1 MNFIIGYTVRPKNIN
16 RLSQV
21 IYEEYVGEVLVEV
34 LPTLDECEA
43 YGFVFNNSDSK
54 CYIANN
60 PLVFNSPSATQNLS
74 IARASNTIGRNT
86 RDNLIAGAS
95 HILTSNNYS
104 NVISGDNNTVTDLVS
119 NTTISGARAEAT
131 ATNSIVLGGNAS
143 NQSNNPLGDEL
154 VTDGDFTDIG
164 AEEILNGDFSE
175 IGAELVTNGD
185 FTPGV
190 ELVENGNFEDFQD
203 ATDSNLDGGVQFTDW
218 NVNPTNGK
226 RRLTAIADGFRND
239 VIEKQTNYWQQR
251 VTQDVSSDLEIG
263 KYYRFKAT
271 FITSDASNLRVAIEN
286 LNSSNRQAGGNYPT
300 EAGISQSIDIFF
312 KCTYSTSQ
320 YIDVFPSVTQEIGE
334 SFYLQ
339 NVSLKEVGQEW
350 NLGAGWSVGDDVAV
364 FNGNNTFLYQNN
376 NNIEIGKTYKTLF
389 TIKDYISG
397 NVRIALGG
405 YVNGAYERNGDGTY
419 EQYITVTNP
428 SSLNRVYFQGVNSGE
443 FSITNI
449 SVKEVGQDWALNIGG
464 TDVNISN
471 DKANF
476 VNAASGQRLQQNFS
490 FTNGKTYKLI
500 LVISDYLSGSLGV
513 FMGGSYVALGINSD
527 DTYTYYHTPT
537 SGSEF
542 FFRATSSNS
551 TYSIKSVSVKEVGQ
565 DWTLSA
571 NAIVENSKL
580 ILNANSINQ
589 YAIQSLFAAGL
600 YDGKTLKLSY
610 KVTEN
615 TLVGI
620 GNLRVGGYTGS
631 SFLPSQISINSDV
644 GTHSINVIVDTVG
657 NNNALD
663 LWITSA
669 YSSGS
674 IKITNISVK
683 EVLPYL
689 APRQSIQLLYGL
701 QTTDNTNNS
710 SFLNSVTDSLFAIP
724 DNSIMYFHADIVAV
738 RVGGLSRTGA
748 VGDYGSWVERGVI
761 INKSGNVTINRERD
775 TIKSSGVITNWQPT
789 GIVSGTN
796 FAMRVRGNTDM
807 IIEWASNITFTEIK
821 TGVEL

>member
-60 PLVFNSPSATQNLS
+60 PLVFNSPSAIQNLS

-154 VTDGDFTDIG
+154 VTNGDFDEIG

-218 NVNPTNGK
+218 NVNPSNGK
-226 RRLTAIADGFRND
+226 RRLTAIDGGFRND
-239 VIEKQTNYWQQR
+239 TIVKQTNYWQQR
-251 VTQDVSSDLEIG
+251 VNQSVSSDLEIG

-271 FITSDASNLRVAIEN
+271 FITSDGTDLALQIAEHNGA
-286 LNSSNRQAGGNYPT
+286 NRQAGGNYPN

-312 KCTYSTSQ
+312 KCTSITGQ
-320 YIDVFPSVTQEIGE
+320 LIDIHPRVTQEIGE
-334 SFYLQ
+334 SYYLQ
-339 NVSLKEVGQEW
+339 KVSLKEVGADWTLQ
-350 NLGAGWSVGDDVAV
+350 NGWALDSNGAV
-364 FNGNNTFLYQNN
+364 FSGTVSAYRKLFQVNFLTIGNSYELSFEIKSISSGSIANFEPNSPSFNTIGVKTHMFTATFDDLYLEPTNDAV
-376 NNIEIGKTYKTLF
+376 L
-389 TIKDYISG
+389 TID
-397 NVRIALGG
+397 
-405 YVNGAYERNGDGTY
+405 
-419 EQYITVTNP
+419 
-428 SSLNRVYFQGVNSGE
+428 
-443 FSITNI
+443 NI

-551 TYSIKSVSVKEVGQ
+551 TYSIKSISVKEVGQ
-565 DWTLSA
+565 DW
-571 NAIVENSKL
+571 VVNSETTDNYVVFNGSTARLKFLNTTPITELITTSNILTSGKKYKL
-580 ILNANSINQ
+580 IVDISERVSGGVKIDG
-589 YAIQSLFAAGL
+589 AGI
-600 YDGKTLKLSY
+600 S
-610 KVTEN
+610 ENFN
-615 TLVGI
+615 TLGVNTRTI
-620 GNLRVGGYTGS
+620 TPTSNTALKFYRATSNVDLT
-631 SFLPSQISINSDV
+631 FNSV
-644 GTHSINVIVDTVG
+644 
-657 NNNALD
+657 
-663 LWITSA
+663 
-669 YSSGS
+669 
-674 IKITNISVK
+674 SVK
-683 EVLPYL
+683 EVLPYV
-689 APRQSIQLLYGL
+689 APKQSIQLIYGL